1 MTTPG
6 WLVASPIAHRG
17 LHDKARGIIENSASA
32 ALAAIDRGYAIECDV
47 QLTSDGEAVVFH
59 DFVLDRLTGGHGR
72 VDAHSAAQL
81 GAITLAGGTDT
92 ILSLSNFLA
101 VLGGRTPLI
110 LEVKS
115 RFDGDMRLTRRT
127 AEIIR
132 DYQGPIAVKSF
143 DPRIVAEL
151 AGLTDRPRGIIS
163 AAAFDGKDMQ
173 HIAPAEKFAMSNLLH
188 LAVSR
193 PDFVSWRVADLPHGS
208 PFLCRHLG
216 QMPVMTWTVRT
227 PSDVASAK
235 AHADQIVFEGFI
247 P

>member
-32 ALAAIDRGYAIECDV
+32 ALAAIDRGFAIECDV

-59 DFVLDRLTGGHGR
+59 DFALDRLTGQHGR
-72 VDAHSAAQL
+72 VDAHTAAALGTIKLTGSA
-81 GAITLAGGTDT
+81 DT

-101 VLGGRTPLI
+101 LLSGRTPLI
-110 LEVKS
+110 LEIKS

-127 AEIIR
+127 AEVLK
-132 DYQGPIAVKSF
+132 DYQGPVAVKSF

-151 AGLTDRPRGIIS
+151 VSLTDRPRGIIS

-188 LAVSR
+188 LASSR
-193 PDFVSWRVADLPHGS
+193 PDFLSWRVTDLPHAS

-216 QMPVMTWTVRT
+216 HMPVMTWTVRT
-227 PSDVASAK
+227 PSDVAAAK
-235 AHADQIVFEGFI
+235 AHADQIVFEGFD